1 MTPGLFQAIFAGVTL
16 LILWSTTLAGAVV
29 WIVNRI
35 GKAKDEI
42 MADFNA
48 KHESNIQT
56 VKALETLV
64 IRHDV
69 ILNAEFNG
77 HGQYK
82 ANQHRS

>member
-1 MTPGLFQAIFAGVTL
+1 VTPGLFQAVFAGVTL

-35 GKAKDEI
+35 SKAKEEI
-42 MADFNA
+42 MADFNT
-48 KHESNIQT
+48 KHEANLQT

-69 ILNAEFNG
+69 MLNSEFNG
-77 HGQYK
+77 YGKGTSRH
-82 ANQHRS
+82 S

>member
-35 GKAKDEI
+35 GKAKEEI
-42 MADFNA
+42 MADFNT
-48 KHESNIQT
+48 KHEANLQT

-69 ILNAEFNG
+69 MLNSEFNG
-77 HGQYK
+77 YGKGTSRH
-82 ANQHRS
+82 S